1 MYGILDI
8 PWFTSADDLPTFDAT
23 KLIAEV
29 TPAPVKSEDFWTIR
43 NKQRMS
49 FFNTMPVVR
58 EAIALTKIAQEY
70 YDFWKRLEHSFDAY
84 FSYPFENW
92 HIYWI
97 WQRLSYNF
105 F

>member
-84 FSYPFENW
+84 FSYPFEN
-92 HIYWI
+92 
-97 WQRLSYNF
+97 
-105 F
+105 